1 MNVEL
6 NPDLELRLRDAASRG
21 SQSVPQLV
29 EDVLTRY
36 LDTLADDAT
45 TTVRATMDLL
55 PRVWPPE
62 DFSDWRP
69 PTGR

>member
-36 LDTLADDAT
+36 LDTLADDSTA
-45 TTVRATMDLL
+45 TVRATVGLL
-55 PRVWPPE
+55 PRAWPVE
-62 DFSDWRP
+62 DFSDWQP
-69 PTGR
+69 PDGR